1 MILWKPESDPQN
13 PGHWRIVNVKTGK
26 VVVYG
31 LSKAWAIS
39 LVNQRNKKHAKIN
52 LTNPSV

>member
-31 LSKAWAIS
+31 LSKVDAAS
-39 LVNQRNKKHAKIN
+39 FANRRNHQEEKRHAK
-52 LTNPSV
+52 T